1 MKIAILTQPLHTNY
15 GGNLQN
21 FALQKV
27 LTDMGHEPVTI
38 DRHHTVKLRTKLKLG
53 YFKNLLMHFLKGTPK
68 PLWKSYFS
76 SKKEQAYLRQDI
88 TAFIDAYITKTPRL
102 YSDKA
107 VQAIFK
113 ENNFEAVIVGS
124 DQCWRPMYSPNI
136 YTYYLDFLKDNK
148 EIKKLAYAAS
158 FGTDQWEYTE
168 EKTARCKKLIQQFD
182 LVTVREKAAVNL
194 VTEKLNK
201 DAEFVLDPTLLLS
214 KEDYIELFVGKNLP
228 DNKGIYTYILDDSD
242 WKSQVVETAKETLG
256 LPQFSNQHNKHT
268 VNSEKIPSIESWI
281 KGFADA
287 DFVVTDSFHG
297 TVFSI
302 IFNKPF
308 ISLVNINRGAS
319 RFESILSKFELLD
332 RLVDKYDQQEV
343 IELIEKNINTADAVD
358 RLNELKRKSLHLL
371 KNALQL
377 HDKQL

>member
-158 FGTDQWEYTE
+158 FGTDEWEYTE
-168 EKTARCKKLIQQFD
+168 EQTARCKKLIQQFD

-242 WKSQVVETAKETLG
+242 WKTQVVETAKETLG

-287 DFVVTDSFHG
+287 DFVITDSFHG

-308 ISLVNINRGAS
+308 ISLVNVSRGAS
-319 RFESILSKFELLD
+319 RFESILGEFDLMQ
-332 RLVDKYDQQEV
+332 RLASDFDQQY
-343 IELIEKNINTADAVD
+343 IEALIEEAIAYDGVNQKLDALRSHSKEV
-358 RLNELKRKSLHLL
+358 LKK
-371 KNALQL
+371 AL
-377 HDKQL
+377 

>member
-27 LTDMGHEPVTI
+27 LKDMGHEPVTI

-53 YFKNLLMHFLKGTPK
+53 YFKNLLMHFLKGRPK
-68 PLWKSYFS
+68 PLWKNYFS

-158 FGTDQWEYTE
+158 FGTDEWEYTE
-168 EKTARCKKLIQQFD
+168 EQTARCKKLIQQFD

-194 VTEKLNK
+194 VAEKLNK

-242 WKSQVVETAKETLG
+242 WKTQVVETAKETLG

-308 ISLVNINRGAS
+308 ISLVNVSRGAS
-319 RFESILSKFELLD
+319 RFESILGEFDLMQ
-332 RLVDKYDQQEV
+332 RLASDFDQQY
-343 IELIEKNINTADAVD
+343 IEALIEEAIAYDGVNQKLDALRRHSKEV
-358 RLNELKRKSLHLL
+358 LK
-371 KNALQL
+371 AGCAP
-377 HDKQL
+377 

>member
-158 FGTDQWEYTE
+158 FGTDEWEYTE
-168 EKTARCKKLIQQFD
+168 EQTARCKKLIQQFD

-242 WKSQVVETAKETLG
+242 WKTQVVETAKETLG

-308 ISLVNINRGAS
+308 ISLVNVSRGAS
-319 RFESILSKFELLD
+319 RFESILGEFDLMQ
-332 RLVDKYDQQEV
+332 RLASDFDQQY
-343 IELIEKNINTADAVD
+343 IEALIEEAIAYDGVNQKLDALRSHSKEV
-358 RLNELKRKSLHLL
+358 LNA
-371 KNALQL
+371 ALSAF
-377 HDKQL
+377 

>member
-168 EKTARCKKLIQQFD
+168 EQTVRCKKLIQQFD

-242 WKSQVVETAKETLG
+242 WKTQVVETAKETLG

-287 DFVVTDSFHG
+287 DFVITDSFHG

-308 ISLVNINRGAS
+308 ISLVNVSRGAS
-319 RFESILSKFELLD
+319 RFESILGEFDLMQ
-332 RLVDKYDQQEV
+332 RLASDFDQQY
-343 IELIEKNINTADAVD
+343 IEALIEEAIAYDCVNQKLDALRSHSKEV
-358 RLNELKRKSLHLL
+358 LNA
-371 KNALQL
+371 ALSAF
-377 HDKQL
+377 

>member
-76 SKKEQAYLRQDI
+76 SKKEQAYLCQDI

-168 EKTARCKKLIQQFD
+168 EQTARCKELIQQFG

-194 VTEKLNK
+194 VSEKLNK
-201 DAEFVLDPTLLLS
+201 EAEFVLDPTLLLS
-214 KEDYIELFVGKNLP
+214 KEEYMELLTGKNLP
-228 DNKGIYTYILDDSD
+228 DNNGIYTYILDESD
-242 WKSQVVETAKETLG
+242 WKTQVVETAKETLD

-268 VNSEKIPSIESWI
+268 ENSERIPSIESWI

-287 DFVVTDSFHG
+287 DFVITDSFHG

-302 IFNKPF
+302 IFGKPF
-308 ISLVNINRGAS
+308 ISLVNVDRGAS
-319 RFESILSKFELLD
+319 RFESILGELELMERLVKDFDKNKVENLLD
-332 RLVDKYDQQEV
+332 KQ
-343 IELIEKNINTADAVD
+343 INTAIT
-358 RLNELKRKSLHLL
+358 RQKLNKVKERSVKLL
-371 KNALQL
+371 QSSVS
-377 HDKQL
+377 DVTE

>member
-113 ENNFEAVIVGS
+113 ENNFKAVIVGS

-158 FGTDQWEYTE
+158 FGTDEWEYTE
-168 EKTARCKKLIQQFD
+168 EQTARCKKLIQQFD

-194 VTEKLNK
+194 VAGKLNK

-242 WKSQVVETAKETLG
+242 WKTQVVETAKETLG

-268 VNSEKIPSIESWI
+268 INSEKIPSIESWI

-308 ISLVNINRGAS
+308 ISLVNVSRGAS
-319 RFESILSKFELLD
+319 RFESILGEFDLMQ
-332 RLVDKYDQQEV
+332 RLASDFDQQH
-343 IELIEKNINTADAVD
+343 IEALIEEAIAYDGVNQKLDALRRHSKEV
-358 RLNELKRKSLHLL
+358 LKK
-371 KNALQL
+371 AL
-377 HDKQL
+377 

>member
-168 EKTARCKKLIQQFD
+168 EQTARCKKLIQQFD

-194 VTEKLNK
+194 VAEKLNK

-214 KEDYIELFVGKNLP
+214 KEDYIELFVGENLP

-242 WKSQVVETAKETLG
+242 WKTQVVETAKETLG
-256 LPQFSNQHNKHT
+256 LPQFSNQHNEHALNIKR
-268 VNSEKIPSIESWI
+268 IPSIEGWI

-308 ISLVNINRGAS
+308 ISLVNVSRGAS
-319 RFESILSKFELLD
+319 RFESILSEFDLLD
-332 RLVDKYDQQEV
+332 RLVGEFDKKQVEGLLSSSIDHETVQEK
-343 IELIEKNINTADAVD
+343 LQ
-358 RLNELKRKSLHLL
+358 SLREHSFELL
-371 KNALQL
+371 KAGLV
-377 HDKQL
+377 

>member
-27 LTDMGHEPVTI
+27 LKDMGHEPVTI

-148 EIKKLAYAAS
+148 KIKKLAYAAS
-158 FGTDQWEYTE
+158 FGTDEWEYTE
-168 EKTARCKKLIQQFD
+168 EQTAHCKKLIQQFD

-194 VTEKLNK
+194 VAEKLNK

-242 WKSQVVETAKETLG
+242 WKTQVVETAKETLG

-308 ISLVNINRGAS
+308 ISLVNVSRGAS
-319 RFESILSKFELLD
+319 RFESILGEFDLMQ
-332 RLVDKYDQQEV
+332 RLASDFDQQY
-343 IELIEKNINTADAVD
+343 IEALIEEAIAYDGVNQKLDALRSHSKEV
-358 RLNELKRKSLHLL
+358 LNA
-371 KNALQL
+371 ALSAF
-377 HDKQL
+377 

>member
-1 MKIAILTQPLHTNY
+1 
-15 GGNLQN
+15 
-21 FALQKV
+21 
-27 LTDMGHEPVTI
+27 
-38 DRHHTVKLRTKLKLG
+38 
-53 YFKNLLMHFLKGTPK
+53 MHFLKGTPK

-158 FGTDQWEYTE
+158 FGTDEWEYTE
-168 EKTARCKKLIQQFD
+168 EQTVRCKKLIQQFD

-194 VTEKLNK
+194 VAEKLNK

-242 WKSQVVETAKETLG
+242 WKTQVVETAKETLG
-256 LPQFSNQHNKHT
+256 LPQFSNQHNKHI

-287 DFVVTDSFHG
+287 GFVITDSFHEIG
-297 TVFSI
+297 RAHV
-302 IFNKPF
+302 
-308 ISLVNINRGAS
+308 
-319 RFESILSKFELLD
+319 
-332 RLVDKYDQQEV
+332 
-343 IELIEKNINTADAVD
+343 
-358 RLNELKRKSLHLL
+358 
-371 KNALQL
+371 
-377 HDKQL
+377 

>member
-168 EKTARCKKLIQQFD
+168 EQTARCKKLIQQFD

-242 WKSQVVETAKETLG
+242 WKTQVVETAKETLG

-308 ISLVNINRGAS
+308 ISLVNVSRGAS
-319 RFESILSKFELLD
+319 RFESILGEFDLMQ
-332 RLVDKYDQQEV
+332 RLASDFDQQY
-343 IELIEKNINTADAVD
+343 IEALIEEAIAYDGVNQK
-358 RLNELKRKSLHLL
+358 L
-371 KNALQL
+371 NALRSHSKEVL
-377 HDKQL
+377 NAALSAF

>member
-1 MKIAILTQPLHTNY
+1 MKIAILTQPLHNNY

-38 DRHHTVKLRTKLKLG
+38 DRHYTVKLRTKLKLG

-76 SKKEQAYLRQDI
+76 SQKEQAYLRQDI

-158 FGTDQWEYTE
+158 FGTDEWEYTE
-168 EKTARCKKLIQQFD
+168 EQTARCKELIQQFD

-194 VTEKLNK
+194 VAEKLNK

-214 KEDYIELFVGKNLP
+214 KEDYMELFAGKNLP
-228 DNKGIYTYILDDSD
+228 NNKGIYTYILDESD
-242 WKSQVVETAKETLG
+242 WKTQVVETAKETLG
-256 LPQFSNQHNKHT
+256 LPQFSNQHSEHAL
-268 VNSEKIPSIESWI
+268 NSKKIPSIESWI

-287 DFVVTDSFHG
+287 DFVITDSFHG

-319 RFESILSKFELLD
+319 RFESILDELGFIE
-332 RLVDKYDQQEV
+332 RLIKDYDEAKVKRLLVNNRDLEVVNDK
-343 IELIEKNINTADAVD
+343 
-358 RLNELKRKSLHLL
+358 LKTFKGDSLKILQRSLL
-371 KNALQL
+371 GC
-377 HDKQL
+377 

>member
-168 EKTARCKKLIQQFD
+168 EQTARCKKLIQQFD
-182 LVTVREKAAVNL
+182 LVIVREKAAVNL

-242 WKSQVVETAKETLG
+242 WKTQVVETAKETLG

-287 DFVVTDSFHG
+287 DFVITDSFHG

-308 ISLVNINRGAS
+308 ISLVNVNRGAS
-319 RFESILSKFELLD
+319 RFESILDGLGLEN
-332 RLVDKYDQQEV
+332 RLVTYFD
-343 IELIEKNINTADAVD
+343 EKQTENLYCAEINWQVV
-358 RLNELKRKSLHLL
+358 NEKINKLKEHSNSFFK
-371 KNALQL
+371 
-377 HDKQL
+377 KQLS

>member
-1 MKIAILTQPLHTNY
+1 MKIAILTQPLHNNY

-148 EIKKLAYAAS
+148 KIKKLAYAAS
-158 FGTDQWEYTE
+158 FGTDEWEYTE
-168 EKTARCKKLIQQFD
+168 KQTAHCKKLIQQFD

-194 VTEKLNK
+194 VAEKLNK

-242 WKSQVVETAKETLG
+242 WKTQVVETAKETLG

-268 VNSEKIPSIESWI
+268 INSEKIPSIESWI

-308 ISLVNINRGAS
+308 ISLVNVSRGAS
-319 RFESILSKFELLD
+319 RFESILGEFDLMQ
-332 RLVDKYDQQEV
+332 RLASDFDQQY
-343 IELIEKNINTADAVD
+343 IEALIEEAIAYDGVNQKLDAL
-358 RLNELKRKSLHLL
+358 RSHSKEALK
-371 KNALQL
+371 AGCAP
-377 HDKQL
+377 

>member
-27 LTDMGHEPVTI
+27 LKDMGHEPVTI
-38 DRHHTVKLRTKLKLG
+38 DRHASIKPKAKLISTLKLG
-53 YFKNLLMHFLKGTPK
+53 YFKRLVLHYLKGTPK

-113 ENNFEAVIVGS
+113 ENNFDAVIVGS

-158 FGTDQWEYTE
+158 FGTDEWEYTE
-168 EKTARCKKLIQQFD
+168 EQTARCKKLIQQFD

-194 VTEKLNK
+194 VAEKLNK

-242 WKSQVVETAKETLG
+242 WKTQVVETAKETLG

-268 VNSEKIPSIESWI
+268 INSEKIPSIESWI

-308 ISLVNINRGAS
+308 ISLVNVSRGAS
-319 RFESILSKFELLD
+319 RFESILGELELTERLLGKF
-332 RLVDKYDQQEV
+332 DKQK
-343 IELIEKNINTADAVD
+343 IEALIEEPIDFD
-358 RLNELKRKSLHLL
+358 DLNQKLSALRIKS
-371 KNALQL
+371 KALIQKYL
-377 HDKQL
+377 

>member
-1 MKIAILTQPLHTNY
+1 MKIAILTQPLHNNY

-158 FGTDQWEYTE
+158 FGTDEWEYTE
-168 EKTARCKKLIQQFD
+168 EQTARCKKLIQQFD

-194 VTEKLNK
+194 VAEKLNK

-242 WKSQVVETAKETLG
+242 WKTQVVETAKETLG

-287 DFVVTDSFHG
+287 DFVITDSFHG

-319 RFESILSKFELLD
+319 RFESILGEFDLMQ
-332 RLVDKYDQQEV
+332 RLASDFDQQY
-343 IELIEKNINTADAVD
+343 IEALIEEAIAYDGVNQKLDALRSHSKEV
-358 RLNELKRKSLHLL
+358 LKA
-371 KNALQL
+371 ALSAF
-377 HDKQL
+377 

>member
-168 EKTARCKKLIQQFD
+168 EQTARCKKLIQQFD

-242 WKSQVVETAKETLG
+242 WKTQVVETAKETLG

-308 ISLVNINRGAS
+308 ISLVNVSRGAS
-319 RFESILSKFELLD
+319 RFESILGEFDLMQ
-332 RLVDKYDQQEV
+332 RLASDFDQQY
-343 IELIEKNINTADAVD
+343 IEALIEEAIAYDGVNQKLDALRSHSKEV
-358 RLNELKRKSLHLL
+358 LNA
-371 KNALQL
+371 ALSAF
-377 HDKQL
+377 

>member
-1 MKIAILTQPLHTNY
+1 MKIAILTQPLHNNY

-38 DRHHTVKLRTKLKLG
+38 DRHRSIKLRTKLKLG
-53 YFKNLLMHFLKGTPK
+53 YFKQLVLHYLKGTPK

-76 SKKEQAYLRQDI
+76 SKKEQDYIRQDI
-88 TAFIDAYITKTPRL
+88 TTFIDTYINKTPRL
-102 YSDKA
+102 YSDDA
-107 VQAIFK
+107 VHAAFK
-113 ENNFEAVIVGS
+113 ENNFDAVIVGS

-136 YTYYLDFLKDNK
+136 YTYYLDFLKDNNN
-148 EIKKLAYAAS
+148 IKKIAYAAS
-158 FGTDQWEYTE
+158 FGTDEWEYIE
-168 EKTARCKKLIQQFD
+168 EQTAHCKKLIQQFD

-194 VTEKLNK
+194 VAEKLNK

-242 WKSQVVETAKETLG
+242 WKTQVVETAKETLG

-308 ISLVNINRGAS
+308 VSLLNPKRGAS
-319 RFESILSKFELLD
+319 RFYSILSEFGLED
-332 RLVDKYDQQEV
+332 RLVTEYD
-343 IELIEKNINTADAVD
+343 DA
-358 RLNELKRKSLHLL
+358 KI
-371 KNALQL
+371 NALLNQEIDYQKVNEKLGQL
-377 HDKQL
+377 KQNSKSHFELWLS

>member
-168 EKTARCKKLIQQFD
+168 EQTARCKKLIQQFD

-194 VTEKLNK
+194 VAEKLNK

-214 KEDYIELFVGKNLP
+214 KEDYMELFAGKNLP
-228 DNKGIYTYILDDSD
+228 NNKGIYTYILDDSD
-242 WKSQVVETAKETLG
+242 WKTQVVETAKETLG

-308 ISLVNINRGAS
+308 ISLVNVSRGAS
-319 RFESILSKFELLD
+319 RFESILGEFDLMQ
-332 RLVDKYDQQEV
+332 RLASDFDQQY
-343 IELIEKNINTADAVD
+343 IEALIEEAIAYDGVNQKLDALRSHSKEV
-358 RLNELKRKSLHLL
+358 LKS
-371 KNALQL
+371 ALSAF
-377 HDKQL
+377 

>member
-76 SKKEQAYLRQDI
+76 SKKEQAFLRQDI

-158 FGTDQWEYTE
+158 FGTDEWEYTE
-168 EKTARCKKLIQQFD
+168 EQTARCKKLIQQFD

-194 VTEKLNK
+194 VAEKLNK

-242 WKSQVVETAKETLG
+242 WKTQVVETAKETLG

-268 VNSEKIPSIESWI
+268 INSEKIPSIESWI

-308 ISLVNINRGAS
+308 ISLVNVSRGAS
-319 RFESILSKFELLD
+319 RFESILGELELTERLLSEFDNQKVEELVQEFIDYVDLNHKLDLLRSTSKA
-332 RLVDKYDQQEV
+332 QIQN
-343 IELIEKNINTADAVD
+343 LI
-358 RLNELKRKSLHLL
+358 
-371 KNALQL
+371 
-377 HDKQL
+377 

>member
-168 EKTARCKKLIQQFD
+168 EQTARCKKLIQQFD

-194 VTEKLNK
+194 VAEKLNK

-242 WKSQVVETAKETLG
+242 WKTQVVETAKETLG

-287 DFVVTDSFHG
+287 DFVITDSFHG

-308 ISLVNINRGAS
+308 ISLVNVSRGAS
-319 RFESILSKFELLD
+319 RFESILGELELTERLLSEFDNQKVEELVQEFIDYVDLNHKLDLLRSTSKA
-332 RLVDKYDQQEV
+332 QIQN
-343 IELIEKNINTADAVD
+343 LI
-358 RLNELKRKSLHLL
+358 
-371 KNALQL
+371 
-377 HDKQL
+377 

>member
-1 MKIAILTQPLHTNY
+1 MKIAILTQPLHNNY

-27 LTDMGHEPVTI
+27 LRDMGHEPVTI
-38 DRHHTVKLRTKLKLG
+38 DRHSSVKLRTKLKLG

-168 EKTARCKKLIQQFD
+168 EQTVRCKKLIQQFD

-242 WKSQVVETAKETLG
+242 WKTQVVETAKETLG

-308 ISLVNINRGAS
+308 ISLVNVSRGAS
-319 RFESILSKFELLD
+319 RFESILGEFDLMQ
-332 RLVDKYDQQEV
+332 RLASDFDQQY
-343 IELIEKNINTADAVD
+343 IEALIEEAIAYDGVNQKLDALRSHSKEV
-358 RLNELKRKSLHLL
+358 LK
-371 KNALQL
+371 AGCAP
-377 HDKQL
+377 

>member
-1 MKIAILTQPLHTNY
+1 MKIAILTQPLHNNY

-38 DRHHTVKLRTKLKLG
+38 DRHRSIKLRTKLKLG
-53 YFKNLLMHFLKGTPK
+53 YFKRLALHYVKGTPK

-88 TAFIDAYITKTPRL
+88 TAFIDAYITKTSRL

-168 EKTARCKKLIQQFD
+168 EQTARCKKLIQQFD

-194 VTEKLNK
+194 VAEKLNK

-228 DNKGIYTYILDDSD
+228 DNKGIYTYILDESN
-242 WKSQVVETAKETLG
+242 WKTQVVETAKETLG
-256 LPQFSNQHNKHT
+256 LPQFSSQHDGTFDSNQKF
-268 VNSEKIPSIESWI
+268 PSIESWI

-287 DFVVTDSFHG
+287 DFVITDSFHG

-308 ISLVNINRGAS
+308 ISLVNVNRGAS
-319 RFESILSKFELLD
+319 RFESILSEFDLLD
-332 RLVDKYDQQEV
+332 RLVGEFDKKQVEGLLDSSIDYEAVQEK
-343 IELIEKNINTADAVD
+343 LQ
-358 RLNELKRKSLHLL
+358 SLREHSFELL
-371 KNALQL
+371 KTGLKNG
-377 HDKQL
+377 KK

>member
-21 FALQKV
+21 FALQKT
-27 LTDMGHEPVTI
+27 LRDMGHKPITI
-38 DRHHTVKLRTKLKLG
+38 DRHASIKPKAKLISTLKLG
-53 YFKNLLMHFLKGTPK
+53 YFKRLVLHYLKGTSK

-76 SKKEQAYLRQDI
+76 SKKEQDYIRQDI
-88 TAFIDAYITKTPRL
+88 TTFIDTYINKTPRL
-102 YSDKA
+102 YSDDA
-107 VQAIFK
+107 VHAVFK
-113 ENNFEAVIVGS
+113 QNKFDAVIVGS
-124 DQCWRPMYSPNI
+124 DQCWRPKYSPNI

-148 EIKKLAYAAS
+148 DIKKLAYAAS
-158 FGTDQWEYTE
+158 FGTGDWEYTE
-168 EKTARCKKLIQQFD
+168 EQTARCKELIKQFD

-242 WKSQVVETAKETLG
+242 WKTQVVETSKETLG
-256 LPQFSNQHNKHT
+256 LPQFSNQHDESNK
-268 VNSEKIPSIESWI
+268 NSQKIPSIESWI

-287 DFVVTDSFHG
+287 DFVITDSFHG

-308 ISLVNINRGAS
+308 ISLVNVSRGAS
-319 RFESILSKFELLD
+319 RFESILSEFGFLHRLIDKFEHKKITGLLEHN
-332 RLVDKYDQQEV
+332 VDKEV
-343 IELIEKNINTADAVD
+343 INSKLE
-358 RLNELKRKSLHLL
+358 ELKSKSLDLL
-371 KNALQL
+371 NNSISKS
-377 HDKQL
+377 

>member
-21 FALQKV
+21 FALHKV

-113 ENNFEAVIVGS
+113 ENNFDAVIVGS

-168 EKTARCKKLIQQFD
+168 EQTARCKKLIQQFD

-242 WKSQVVETAKETLG
+242 WKTQVVETAKETLG
-256 LPQFSNQHNKHT
+256 LPQFSSQHDGTFDSNQKF
-268 VNSEKIPSIESWI
+268 PSIESWI

-287 DFVVTDSFHG
+287 DFVITDSFHG

-308 ISLVNINRGAS
+308 ISLVNVNRGAS
-319 RFESILSKFELLD
+319 RFESILGEFDLMH
-332 RLVDKYDQQEV
+332 RLASDFDQQH
-343 IELIEKNINTADAVD
+343 IEALIEEAIAYDGVNQKRDALRSHSKEV
-358 RLNELKRKSLHLL
+358 LKA
-371 KNALQL
+371 ALSAF
-377 HDKQL
+377 